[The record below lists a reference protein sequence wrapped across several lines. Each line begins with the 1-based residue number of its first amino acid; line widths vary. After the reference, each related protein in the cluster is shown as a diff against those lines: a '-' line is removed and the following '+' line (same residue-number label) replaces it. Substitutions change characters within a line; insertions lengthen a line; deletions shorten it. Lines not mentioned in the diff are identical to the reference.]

1 MENKSEYYNDTHL
14 PMDEVFNGA
23 NGMSDVGDNESNKPS
38 KLQSQ
43 ITSSKALDRKLTFT
57 MPPAADGKI
66 FQASTKHSDSCLNSK
81 DDTVTDN
88 NISKTDSE
96 VVARDESK
104 LSSITSSIC
113 SLHCLTLVCI
123 FLFGMSATTVLEY
136 VLSPITNKDG
146 TGKICFSLSNCSIKD
161 TTTNKYNIL
170 FFTFRH
176 QTKSQLHR
184 NQILNTVINQR
195 Q

>member
-1 MENKSEYYNDTHL
+1 MENNSELYNVTHL
-14 PMDEVFNGA
+14 RMDEVFKGVNGI
-23 NGMSDVGDNESNKPS
+23 SDVVDINSNQS
-38 KLQSQ
+38 AKLQPQ
-43 ITSSKALDRKLTFT
+43 IESTKALDRKCTR
-57 MPPAADGKI
+57 PPAADGKI
-66 FQASTKHSDSCLNSK
+66 FQASNEYSDSCLNSK

-88 NISKTDSE
+88 NISKIDSE

-146 TGKICFSLSNCSIKD
+146 TGKI
-161 TTTNKYNIL
+161 
-170 FFTFRH
+170 
-176 QTKSQLHR
+176 
-184 NQILNTVINQR
+184 
-195 Q
+195 